1 MTDITYNSSEILDEI
16 RLFYPFYDGKPA
28 IDIAHDINGNF
39 FVFNVKIE
47 DNTYKYQYLIKTKKD
62 FSTSAKLSM
71 YRALSAYTGIC
82 PPWGSLTGI
91 RPTKLVYD
99 YLQNKSSNLKD
110 FSDDEQK
117 EIIDFLSNKYYVST
131 KKSLI
136 ISDIINNQKQFYIKN
151 NDFVNLYIHIPFC
164 PTKCVY
170 CSFVSLDARKFSSLI
185 PVYVDALILEIQ
197 KTLEFILQQ
206 GYKVYSIYIGG
217 GTPTVLDE
225 KQLSRLLSAIKEKLP
240 SDLEFTVEAGR
251 PDTITYEK
259 LDIMKE
265 FGVNRISVNP
275 QTFNNETLKNIGR
288 LHSAEDVVEKY
299 YLAKERG
306 FVINADLI
314 AGLPN
319 ETLEY
324 FKLTIDKIL
333 QIKPHNVTVHTLA
346 RKNGSEYKL
355 GKLDNNNYTEEM
367 VDDAYVRL
375 TQNGYLP
382 YYLYRQKSMMGNLE
396 NIGYALPNFQCVNN
410 ITVMEETLSVVA
422 CGAGAINKR
431 LFENNRIERL
441 ANLRDVKLYLEQFD
455 ARLKNK
461 LDFFNRK

>member
-240 SDLEFTVEAGR
+240 T
-251 PDTITYEK
+251 
-259 LDIMKE
+259 
-265 FGVNRISVNP
+265 
-275 QTFNNETLKNIGR
+275 
-288 LHSAEDVVEKY
+288 
-299 YLAKERG
+299 
-306 FVINADLI
+306 
-314 AGLPN
+314 
-319 ETLEY
+319 
-324 FKLTIDKIL
+324 
-333 QIKPHNVTVHTLA
+333 
-346 RKNGSEYKL
+346 
-355 GKLDNNNYTEEM
+355 
-367 VDDAYVRL
+367 
-375 TQNGYLP
+375 
-382 YYLYRQKSMMGNLE
+382 
-396 NIGYALPNFQCVNN
+396 
-410 ITVMEETLSVVA
+410 
-422 CGAGAINKR
+422 
-431 LFENNRIERL
+431 
-441 ANLRDVKLYLEQFD
+441 
-455 ARLKNK
+455 
-461 LDFFNRK
+461 